1 MSKSTMTLEDRIER
15 LEKII
20 LVLEPRMPQSRYAR
34 EEGLKSEDVRIAR
47 DLLADIKKEQVQN
60 LDLKLSCKYF
70 DCQTKSCGRGYEL
83 DCDNCMHFRTF

>member
-1 MSKSTMTLEDRIER
+1 MTLEDRISR

-20 LVLEPRMPQSRYAR
+20 LVLERNIPQPRYAR
-34 EEGLKSEDVRIAR
+34 ECGLESEDVRKAK

-83 DCDNCMHFRTF
+83 DCDNCIHFRTF